1 MLAQPL
7 AKTTYALQPVITVVP
22 FAVNGIDGYVDTAL
36 LGSKV
41 MVTTQQ
47 NGVIVQ
53 STAPDAQTGRF
64 FLGRLAVG
72 NYGVVLTA
80 DGHATAV
87 IAAVPVATI
96 TSVVDISTGAAP
108 IALPVSATH
117 NVNGTDISTA
127 DATENF
133 TLVP

>member
-7 AKTTYALQPVITVVP
+7 AKTTYALKPVITVVP

-41 MVTTQQ
+41 MVTAQQ

-53 STAPDAQTGRF
+53 STAPNAQTGRF
-64 FLGRLAVG
+64 FLGRLPVG
-72 NYGVVLTA
+72 DYGVVLTA

-117 NVNGTDISTA
+117 NVSGTDISTA